1 MTFRVGL
8 SVLAAFL
15 LGVYVLF
22 QIATRPP
29 EAPAHQVFV
38 NGEVLTMDPANATA
52 EAVSVRGERIEAV
65 GSSEE
70 ILAMT
75 GPETEVYDL
84 RGRTLMPGFVDAHG
98 HFPGSG
104 LVIVAADLN
113 SPPIGDIENMTQL
126 LDRLRAFGEANPD
139 GWLSGFG
146 YDDTLI
152 AEGRHPTR
160 DDLDKVSSTRPIVIN
175 HISGHLSVVNSAALA
190 ELGFDETTPDPKGGL
205 IQRDPNSPD
214 GRRPN
219 GVLEETA
226 ARGAVM
232 RVTDIGVMGGIRM
245 VTHAAREYL
254 QVGVTTASAGGMSKV
269 IGQLLGPLSEYN
281 VFPLRVAMFPLMEEV
296 EEAVLAGEWRPED
309 LAAGR
314 LTLPRMK
321 IIADGSIQG
330 YTGYLSEPYY
340 EPYKGDVTYRGYP
353 SVPREDLFAQVEGLH
368 RQKIQY
374 AIHVNG
380 DASAEDALDAIEAAQ
395 AAVPWADAR
404 PLFIHAQMARKDQVA
419 RMAELGVTPSFFS
432 SHTYYW
438 GDRHAAIFMGPERA
452 QNMSPARW
460 ALEAG
465 VRYSSH
471 ADTPVTPMLPLQVV
485 WSQVNRET
493 TSGAVLGPHQRVTPM
508 EALRAVTIDAAW
520 QVFMDAEIGSIEP
533 GKRADLIVLSGS
545 PLEPGDIR
553 ELVVERTLIDGAEVY
568 SRR

>member
-38 NGEVLTMDPANATA
+38 NGEVLTMDPANAIA
-52 EAVSVRGERIEAV
+52 EAVSVRGERIDAV

-70 ILAMT
+70 ILAST

-113 SPPIGDIENMTQL
+113 SPPIGDIENMEQL

-160 DDLDKVSSTRPIVIN
+160 DDLDEVSSTRPIVIN

-395 AAVPWADAR
+395 AAVPWAEAR

-460 ALEAG
+460 ALDAG

-520 QVFMDAEIGSIEP
+520 QVFMDDEVGSIEP

-553 ELVVERTLIDGAEVY
+553 DLVVERTLIDGAEVY